1 MKYLKIKDN
10 VNLEELEK
18 FGFVKVK
25 KGTTTFS
32 PCVKYWYTLN
42 PGDEYDCVTIFKDR
56 EIYFGPDCISE
67 TYCIIYD
74 LIKNDLVECVEHEQ

>member
-1 MKYLKIKDN
+1 MRVLKIKNN
-10 VNLEELEK
+10 VDLKELER

-25 KGTTTFS
+25 ENTTTFS

-74 LIKNDLVECVEHEQ
+74 LIKADLVEIVENE